1 MDTNKNKQIHHYFVD
16 EAGDL
21 TLFDKKGRQI
31 VGTPGVSR
39 FFMVGVAH
47 LSCPKRADIELGN
60 LRSRLLADPYFKGVP
75 SMQPHTRKSAIC
87 FHASKDLPEVRREVF
102 SVLPNLWAKVQVA
115 IRRKKELATDA
126 KSSYEKFG
134 TKFSANDIYDG
145 LVKRLFKNLLHKAD
159 ENRIIVARRG
169 KADRLEALNSAI
181 YHAKLNFEKKWNIK
195 ARSQISISSAHS
207 HEFIG
212 LQVIDYYLWALQR
225 LYERGEDRFF
235 NLLAPRYRLIM
246 DVDDKR
252 EKPYGQWYTD
262 QNPLT
267 AQKIKPSEG

>member
-1 MDTNKNKQIHHYFVD
+1 MDTNKQIHHYFVD

-31 VGTPGVSR
+31 VGSPGVSR

-47 LSCPKRADIELGN
+47 VTCPKKVGKELGS
-60 LRSRLLADPYFKGVP
+60 LRKKLVADPYFKGVP
-75 SMQPHTRKSAIC
+75 SMQPHTRKTAIC

-102 SVLPNLWAKVQVA
+102 SILPNLGAKVQVA
-115 IRRKKELATDA
+115 IRTKKELTADA

-145 LVKRLFKNLLHKAD
+145 LIKRLFKNLLHKAD

-169 KADRLEALNSAI
+169 KADRLEALTKSI
-181 YHAKLNFEKKWNIK
+181 YHAKYNFEKKWKIK
-195 ARSQISISSAHS
+195 SHSQTSIRSAHS
-207 HEFIG
+207 HESAG
-212 LQVIDYYLWALQR
+212 LQLVDYYLWALQR
-225 LYERGEDRFF
+225 LYERREDRFF
-235 NLLAPRYRLIM
+235 NLLASGYRLIM

-262 QNPLT
+262 KNPL
-267 AQKIKPSEG
+267 AVQKIKPSEG